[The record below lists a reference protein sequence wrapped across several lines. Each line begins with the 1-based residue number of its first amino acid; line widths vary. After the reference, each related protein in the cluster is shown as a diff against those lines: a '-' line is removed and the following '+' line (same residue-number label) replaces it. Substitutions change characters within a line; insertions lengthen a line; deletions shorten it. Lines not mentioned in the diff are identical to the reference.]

1 MNSLEDWFENLSSTN
16 KLIIVEGKKDKKV
29 LQELGC
35 KKVITISNSLFL
47 TLDKIESK
55 EVIIL
60 TDLDKE
66 GKKFYSIIKKTL
78 QKKGIKIDNKF
89 REFLFNNTEI
99 SHIEGIKNYL

>member
-1 MNSLEDWFENLSSTN
+1 MYCLDEWFKKLKETN

-35 KKVITISNSLFL
+35 KKIITISNSLFL
-47 TLDKIESK
+47 TIDKIDSE

-66 GKKFYSIIKKTL
+66 GKNLYSVIKKSL
-78 QKKGIKIDNKF
+78 QKKGVKIDNKF
-89 REFLFNNTEI
+89 REFLFKNTEI
-99 SHIEGIKNYL
+99 SHIEGLKNYL

>member
-1 MNSLEDWFENLSSTN
+1 MNSLEEWFKNLSETN
-16 KLIIVEGKKDKKV
+16 KLIIVEGKKDKRA

-47 TLDKIESK
+47 TLDKIDSK

-66 GKKFYSIIKKTL
+66 GKKFYSVIKKTL
-78 QKKGIKIDNKF
+78 QKKGVKIDHKF
-89 REFLFNNTEI
+89 REFLFKETEI
-99 SHIEGIKNYL
+99 SHIEGLKNYL